1 MTTIWW
7 TIESYLAQV
16 ETGYCSVDAAVLNP
30 CTSSW
35 FDLFNLTHTHTRT
48 HTHTH
53 THTQYGVCVTSWDVC
68 LFSFFPCS
76 PFSVD
81 TSWTFAAFAYEPQL
95 TFKLRQ
101 KQDEISKCVC
111 ACVCVRA
118 GTICGLVIIAQR
130 RVDPQTPTAL
140 DTNTFTLH
148 SNTFQ
153 RVFNSFLYLLENVYT
168 KENFCFLQCKH
179 SMGEVHADTMVNCLC
194 SFIKVRPCWFFFFFF
209 FLKKQIFHY
218 CDRCTSC
225 QRHLLFLKRH

>member
-35 FDLFNLTHTHTRT
+35 FDLFNLTHTHTR
-48 HTHTH
+48 THTH

-111 ACVCVRA
+111 ACVCACRYDLWL
-118 GTICGLVIIAQR
+118 GYYSPAQSR
-130 RVDPQTPTAL
+130 P
-140 DTNTFTLH
+140 TNTH
-148 SNTFQ
+148 SPRYKYF
-153 RVFNSFLYLLENVYT
+153 
-168 KENFCFLQCKH
+168 H
-179 SMGEVHADTMVNCLC
+179 SA
-194 SFIKVRPCWFFFFFF
+194 
-209 FLKKQIFHY
+209 
-218 CDRCTSC
+218 
-225 QRHLLFLKRH
+225 QRHLSEGI